1 MSSPAYLD
9 KTYQSTHHDLFRNSI
24 TTPLD
29 PVLPPG
35 VSKENFDVAIRRF
48 KDVVGEDQVYQG
60 DALAEYIDPYELHEA
75 EGKRKM
81 PSAAIRPSTVEELRG
96 ILKISNEFNIPV
108 WVFSRGKNLGYVRR
122 SPTPPNPLPI

>member
-9 KTYQSTHHDLFRNSI
+9 KTYQSTHHNLFRNSI
-24 TTPLD
+24 TTPLE

-35 VSKENFDVAIRRF
+35 VSKENFNTAIRRF
-48 KDVVGEDQVYQG
+48 KDVVGDDQVYQD

-81 PSAAIRPSTVEELRG
+81 PSAAVRPCNVEELRD
-96 ILKISNEFNIPV
+96 ILKISNEFGIPV
-108 WVFSRGKNLGYVRR
+108 WAFSRGKNLG
-122 SPTPPNPLPI
+122 